1 MRRTRFVTIDP
12 ARQIVI
18 LASVACAVW
27 YLHWRL
33 SSFNQDAL
41 MFSWLVYGAEVFGF
55 VTSLMH
61 FFMVWRYPVRKS
73 LPAPANA
80 TVDVLIPT
88 INEHVDI
95 VRRTLLA
102 AQNIDYP
109 HKTLLLD
116 DGDRPELRA
125 LAESLGCQ
133 YLARPTHEHAKAGN
147 LNYGLAHSDGEFIA
161 IFDADHAPQRGFLT
175 RTLGYFENP
184 QVAFVQTPQDFFNL
198 DSYQHR
204 WRKGRHHVWTEQ
216 SLFFRVIQR
225 GKDYWNAAF
234 LCGSCAVLR
243 RGALEDIGGFAVET
257 VTEDLHTSLHLH
269 MAGFDSVYHPES
281 LAFGIAPAGVSPF
294 LKQRMRWG
302 RGAMNV
308 WRKEGLLFNRRLTW
322 PQRINYCASVLTYF
336 DGWQKFIFYI
346 APVFVLFTGI
356 MPIHVLDTEFFWHF
370 IPYYVMTFFAFEE
383 AGRGFGKSII
393 IEQYN
398 MARFAAFAYS
408 TLGLFS
414 HTREFDVTEKKLARE
429 RGSYF
434 AILPQIAILGFN
446 VLAIPVGVLITVY
459 NHWLPWGAVIANA
472 FWASINALLAGA
484 VVRFTLRQKHRRVEY
499 RFPIALPAK
508 INTRDGWE
516 YATVDSLNSSGC
528 RINGNVAS
536 RSAVG
541 TQVSGELLLPSG
553 KVPFLGTVCR
563 SIVADKNGGEAAQ
576 AAIGCEFQWADE
588 TGKDLLEL
596 FLYGSDLQWHLH
608 NLEERI
614 PTPLEWIPRLLGNRK
629 DEQRIRAEAWYP
641 VVFEQTDHPHLLS
654 DAVGLVSV
662 DADENNYRDM
672 LSFQPL
678 EDGARVQAIM
688 LGTSGPSK
696 LTSPVQF
703 RRSLESP
710 ISPLYLYRVGG
721 ESA

>member
-1 MRRTRFVTIDP
+1 MRRTRFVTIHP

-109 HKTLLLD
+109 HNTLLLD
-116 DGDRPELRA
+116 DGDRPEMRA

-204 WRKGRHHVWTEQ
+204 
-216 SLFFRVIQR
+216 
-225 GKDYWNAAF
+225 
-234 LCGSCAVLR
+234 
-243 RGALEDIGGFAVET
+243 
-257 VTEDLHTSLHLH
+257 
-269 MAGFDSVYHPES
+269 
-281 LAFGIAPAGVSPF
+281 
-294 LKQRMRWG
+294 
-302 RGAMNV
+302 

-414 HTREFDVTEKKLARE
+414 PTREFDVTEKKLARE